1 MSARERAEIP
11 MPWKAIEEPIATLH
25 VRVDGSASRF
35 ENVFIGDGSVRTASH
50 CVPEEEGPRMS
61 AKRIDLNVDLG
72 EGFPHDAELLAYVT
86 SVNVACGWH
95 AGDPLTMRRVATD
108 AIRRGV
114 AIGAHPSFPDRENF
128 GRAVMTLSPDEVY
141 AGVQYQAGA
150 LAAVVAGLSGRVMHV
165 KPHGALYNQAEEDAH
180 LARAIV
186 HAVRDMDPDLAIF
199 GLAGGQLVRIAREE
213 GLVAVEEGFV
223 DRAYTPAGKLVPRSQ
238 SNALLAND
246 GEVCEQAISMVR
258 DRRVRASDGSWVEIS
273 PQTLCLHGD
282 GPHVVVFASRVRAA
296 LTKAKVAVQPVK
308 RANPVVSAVD

>member
-1 MSARERAEIP
+1 MKE
-11 MPWKAIEEPIATLH
+11 KT
-25 VRVDGSASRF
+25 
-35 ENVFIGDGSVRTASH
+35 
-50 CVPEEEGPRMS
+50 
-61 AKRIDLNVDLG
+61 IDLNVDIG
-72 EGFPHDAELLAYVT
+72 EGFGHDIELLGYAT

-95 AGDPLTMRRVATD
+95 AGDPLTMRRVTTE

-128 GRAVMTLSPDEVY
+128 GRAVMNLSPDEVY

-165 KPHGALYNQAEEDAH
+165 KPHGALYNQAEEHAD

-186 HAVRDMDPDLAIF
+186 HAVRDMDPGLAIF

-213 GLVAVEEGFV
+213 GLVAIEEGFA

-238 SNALLAND
+238 PNALIEND
-246 GEVCEQAISMVR
+246 GQACEQAISMVC
-258 DRRVRASDGSWVEIS
+258 DRRVRASDGSWVATS

-282 GPHVVVFASRVRAA
+282 GSHAVAFASQVRAA
-296 LTKAKVAVQPVK
+296 LAKAGVAVLPAT
-308 RANPVVSAVD
+308 RSSPAESINA